1 MKKSV
6 LYLILYTPALFNPEK
21 ETNMTH
27 LATTDARFE
36 HVLNTLEKC
45 VHSVSKPQAAEL
57 SAVMDEIVDLKID
70 LLDGQ

>member
-1 MKKSV
+1 
-6 LYLILYTPALFNPEK
+6 
-21 ETNMTH
+21 MTH

-36 HVLNTLEKC
+36 HVLDTLEKC
-45 VHSVSKPQAAEL
+45 VRSVSKPQADEL